1 LRQITAKYD
10 ALAAKYDALANVDQM
25 ASWRAAVET
34 PDNDRMMAKI
44 LTEANNRLDILE
56 ADTPPPA

>member
-1 LRQITAKYD
+1 LRQTT
-10 ALAAKYDALANVDQM
+10 AKYDALANVDQM

-44 LTEANNRLDILE
+44 LTEANNCPDILE